1 MEIFIKYNLFK
12 LFNLLFLLSYE
23 LKKLKKDI
31 YIKIILI
38 IIRFFVK
45 MKNLTTFIAF
55 S

>member
-1 MEIFIKYNLFK
+1 MGIFIKYNLFK

-31 YIKIILI
+31 YRKIILI